1 MSCNLII
8 FSFAKRGVLCSSNLA
23 KLIIRI
29 VLFYRVSNDL
39 IFEQYPKIKKK
50 LCSINSM
57 PNSAFQLEKY
67 VLCLSGVCVGGG
79 GGEVLALTESLAP
92 LHISHMVCP

>member
-29 VLFYRVSNDL
+29 VLFYKICNGL
-39 IFEQYPKIKKK
+39 IFEQYVLPHTIQ
-50 LCSINSM
+50 
-57 PNSAFQLEKY
+57 PY
-67 VLCLSGVCVGGG
+67 VRKGYTI
-79 GGEVLALTESLAP
+79 A
-92 LHISHMVCP
+92 